1 GPHGGRGEPAASRR
15 SLVSELVSFEKQG
28 SVGVITVN
36 NPPVNALA
44 QGVRQGLIEGLAR
57 GIDDPGV
64 SAMVI
69 IGGGRTFIA
78 GADIREFGKPPQPPD
93 LHSVLEKIESSPKPV
108 VAAIHG
114 TRSEEHTSELQ
125 SRGHLVC
132 RLLLEKKKK
141 HECLPDQR

>member
-1 GPHGGRGEPAASRR
+1 MSD
-15 SLVSELVSFEKQG
+15 LVAFDKQG

-44 QGVRQGLIEGLAR
+44 QGVRQGLMDGIAKGLA
-57 GIDDPGV
+57 DPGV

-93 LHSVLEKIESSPKPV
+93 LHSVLSAIEGSSKPV
-108 VAAIHG
+108 VAAIHASWAFCPG
-114 TRSEEHTSELQ
+114 RAGPSACPGSRESRPRST
-125 SRGHLVC
+125 
-132 RLLLEKKKK
+132 
-141 HECLPDQR
+141 